1 MNPEPDR
8 NSFFC
13 EKCKGKGAYLDM
25 AESFH
30 GILRFCS
37 CSEGERKRRDWEA
50 YDERVKAEARRRMR
64 KKTRQVRDFKLEAAG
79 RNGIEDDDDVPF

>member
-13 EKCKGKGAYLDM
+13 EKCKGEGVYLDM

-30 GILRFCS
+30 GVLRFCS
-37 CSEGERKRRDWEA
+37 CSEGERKRRDWEG
-50 YDERVKAEARRRMR
+50 YNERMKAETMRYRR
-64 KKTRQVRDFKLEAAG
+64 KKRRIIKDYRAAAASE
-79 RNGIEDDDDVPF
+79 REDDDDVPF